1 MLKTHERIAVLDDF
15 KGFMLFFYIFVQVMT
30 LPKTFA
36 TPEWFAHSK
45 IGGQALPFLSI
56 SISDFGPALFFFVIG
71 MAAVCAF
78 ENRVKRDGLKAARR
92 HYLYR
97 NLAVV
102 GRRCAVCGQ
111 RLVRLLIRLER
122 AVERGVCRR
131 FDVSL
136 FEKRNLVSS
145 FLRLRPACVVSAFP

>member
-78 ENRVKRDGLKAARR
+78 ENRVKRGGIKACL
-92 HYLYR
+92 LYTSD
-97 NLAVV
+97 A
-102 GRRCAVCGQ
+102 A
-111 RLVRLLIRLER
+111 
-122 AVERGVCRR
+122 
-131 FDVSL
+131 DD
-136 FEKRNLVSS
+136 
-145 FLRLRPACVVSAFP
+145 